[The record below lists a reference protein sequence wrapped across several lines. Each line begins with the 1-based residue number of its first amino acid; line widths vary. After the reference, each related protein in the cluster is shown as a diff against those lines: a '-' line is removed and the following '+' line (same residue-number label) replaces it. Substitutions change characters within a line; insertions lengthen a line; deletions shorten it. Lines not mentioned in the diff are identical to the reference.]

1 MAGDVAFRSCTSKQ
15 RLDRVINIWSERAMK
30 TIVRVFINQNDAEAA
45 RLALID
51 AGAGA
56 VGVEV
61 TFPATRRVRF
71 AAIF

>member
-1 MAGDVAFRSCTSKQ
+1 MAGDVASRSCTSKQ
-15 RLDRVINIWSERAMK
+15 RLDRVIIIWSERAMN

-51 AGAGA
+51 AGD
-56 VGVEV
+56 VEM
-61 TFPATRRVRF
+61 TFQATRRVRF

>member
-1 MAGDVAFRSCTSKQ
+1 M
-15 RLDRVINIWSERAMK
+15 N

-51 AGAGA
+51 AGD
-56 VGVEV
+56 VEM
-61 TFPATRRVRF
+61 TFQATRRVRF